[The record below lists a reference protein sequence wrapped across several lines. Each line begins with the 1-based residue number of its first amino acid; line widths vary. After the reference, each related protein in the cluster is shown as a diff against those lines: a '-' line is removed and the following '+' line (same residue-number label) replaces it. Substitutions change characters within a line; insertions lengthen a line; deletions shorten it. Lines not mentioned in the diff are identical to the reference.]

1 MGFRTFSDIID
12 ESYDNEKVFFKRFML
27 AFEEIKKL
35 CSLDVITLK
44 NKITCMNE
52 VVEHNYNHF
61 LNTTWD
67 FNLPKKLNKYLD
79 QT

>member
-1 MGFRTFSDIID
+1 
-12 ESYDNEKVFFKRFML
+12 ML